1 MQQAQQALDSL
12 LNPDEVAIAQQELVV
27 AQAQRQLERAQT
39 SYEDAARR
47 RGVGPGA
54 GAATARTAALP
65 LPASRKSLRP
75 KSSVESAQVQLEGA
89 QTDLDN
95 ATLRAPFAGL
105 VASLSASLGE
115 QIGSNSAI
123 LELFDPTKI
132 RIEALVDETD
142 VASVRAG
149 QEATVTF
156 EGLQNQRVPGRVL
169 VIAPTGTINQGVVSY
184 QAIIEVDRAEA
195 GGVRPGMTATASI
208 VTESRENVIVVPN
221 RAIRRQGQQRLVDVM
236 TAGGE
241 TQTRRVQVGL
251 ANDQAS
257 EIISGLEV
265 GDTVVISATTT
276 GQARIPGL
284 TGGTG
289 GGPRGRQPF

>member
-1 MQQAQQALDSL
+1 VSVQQAQQALDNL
-12 LNPDEVAIAQQELVV
+12 LNPDAVAIAQQELVV
-27 AQAQRQLERAQT
+27 AQAERQLERVQA
-39 SYEDAARR
+39 SYEDAL
-47 RGVGPGA
+47 
-54 GAATARTAALP
+54 TAAELA
-65 LPASRKSLRP
+65 LEQARLQHELKIAPASEQEIAAAEST
-75 KSSVESAQVQLEGA
+75 VESAQVQLERA
-89 QTDLDN
+89 QTDLN
-95 ATLRAPFAGL
+95 YATLRAPFAGL
-105 VASLSASLGE
+105 VASLSASIGE
-115 QIGSNSAI
+115 QVGSGAI

-156 EGLQNQRVPGRVL
+156 EGLQDQRVPGRVL

-184 QAIIEVDRAEA
+184 QAIIEVDRTEA

-221 RAIRRQGQQRLVDVM
+221 RAIRRQGQQRTVQVM
-236 TAGGE
+236 TASGDTE
-241 TQTRRVQVGL
+241 TRRVEVGL
-251 ANDQAS
+251 ANDQSS

-284 TGGTG
+284 TGGG
-289 GGPRGRQPF
+289 GGRRPF